1 LGLISDMPAAAS
13 NSGQKQVA
21 TGPIILLGA
30 PGAGKGTQAKAI
42 AALYGIPQISTGDI
56 LRDNVSRG
64 TELGKQAD
72 PIMKSG
78 GLVPDDLMLAMVA
91 DRLGQPDCQRGYI
104 LDGFPRTVGQ
114 AGWLDEYLGEALFVG
129 RKMAPVVVN
138 IEVSYN
144 QLLQRLTGRRSCP
157 ADGQIYNIYFQPP
170 RKEGVCDSCGTPL
183 VQRKDDK
190 EEVIAERLK
199 SYEVKTLPLVDYYRR
214 KGTFHTVNGE
224 LGMEQV
230 TADTLA
236 VISKAAAGQ

>member
-1 LGLISDMPAAAS
+1 MPAAATNPVS
-13 NSGQKQVA
+13 NA
-21 TGPIILLGA
+21 TPGPILLLGA

-56 LRDNVSRG
+56 LRDNVARG
-64 TELGKQAD
+64 TELGKKAD

-78 GLVPDDLMLAMVA
+78 GLVPDELMLAMVA
-91 DRLGQPDCQRGYI
+91 DRLSQPDCSRGYI

-114 AGWLDEYLGEALFVG
+114 AEWLDEYLGKALFAG
-129 RKMAPVVVN
+129 RKLAPVVIS

-157 ADGQIYNIYFQPP
+157 ADGKIYNIYFQPP
-170 RKEGVCDSCGTPL
+170 RKEGVCDSCGTQL

-190 EEVIAERLK
+190 EDVIAERLK
-199 SYEVKTLPLVDYYRR
+199 SYERQTLPLVDYYRH
-214 KGTFHTVNGE
+214 KGTLLALNGE
-224 LGMEQV
+224 LAVEQV

-236 VISKAAAGQ
+236 VIAKAAAK